1 MKVWIPAWL
10 AGGLLVAA
18 AAIAGAQ
25 PGGPRGGAPSTGGAA
40 PVQLPGPPA
49 GVGDRGAAQDRFPG
63 APGRD
68 NAVDGRG
75 RSSAAFQMAQSIAQ
89 AHFDRLEGLVKANP
103 QFLEMIDRVPAVR
116 GEIIAIDPSPA
127 TLEAVQRRGYAITDD
142 ETVEGLDTRYVTLS
156 TPAGRSLKRALA
168 ELRRIARHSE
178 FAANHVHVQSG
189 VAMGAHSPAAA
200 LAASS
205 VIQGSAIGI
214 IDGGVGKT
222 AILPPLTQR
231 GFARRAPAPNSHATA
246 VASLAAGV
254 RPVRS
259 GAPGAPLLI
268 ADIYGTDPRGGNS
281 LALARALGWMATRK
295 APVVLISL
303 VGPPNPIV
311 ANAIRQVRA
320 RGMHVV
326 APVGNAG
333 PAAPPMYPA
342 SYPGVIAVTGVDGK
356 NRALIEA
363 GRGPHVDYAA
373 PGADIFAASLDG
385 KLVKVRGTS
394 FAAPLVAGR
403 LWLAARSGDPVS
415 VLDRQ
420 AVAIGRKG
428 EDRIFGRG
436 LICGECR

>member
-1 MKVWIPAWL
+1 MAPEAARHRLEAHQLNSLARRPEPETGERLLRTGSRALLEGTMQWTGAADPIPRSRWASRSRKRISTVWRAWSKL
-10 AGGLLVAA
+10 IRSFSKWS
-18 AAIAGAQ
+18 IAFPRFGA
-25 PGGPRGGAPSTGGAA
+25 RSLPST
-40 PVQLPGPPA
+40 
-49 GVGDRGAAQDRFPG
+49 
-63 APGRD
+63 
-68 NAVDGRG
+68 
-75 RSSAAFQMAQSIAQ
+75 Q
-89 AHFDRLEGLVKANP
+89 ARRP
-103 QFLEMIDRVPAVR
+103 WR
-116 GEIIAIDPSPA
+116 
-127 TLEAVQRRGYAITDD
+127 RRGYAIVAD
-142 ETVEGLDTRYVTLS
+142 ETIEGLGTRYVTLS
-156 TPAGRSLKRALA
+156 TPAGRSLKRALT
-168 ELRRIARHSE
+168 ELRRIDRHSE
-178 FAANHVHVQSG
+178 FAVNHVHVQSG
-189 VAMGAHSPAAA
+189 VAMGAHSPAVA

-205 VIQGSAIGI
+205 AIQGSAIGI

-222 AILPPLTQR
+222 AILPQLTQQ
-231 GFARRAPAPNSHATA
+231 GFAQGAPAPNAHATA
-246 VASLAAGV
+246 VASLAAGI

-311 ANAIRQVRA
+311 ASAIRQVRA

-333 PAAPPMYPA
+333 PAAPPMFPA

-373 PGADIFAASLDG
+373 PGAEIFAASLDG
-385 KLVKVRGTS
+385 RLVKVRGTS
-394 FAAPLVAGR
+394 FAAPFVAGR
-403 LWLAARSGDPVS
+403 LWLAARSGDPIL